1 MRVLRFTAIATL
13 TGAAIAA
20 CTDSAP
26 TSSVTSPL
34 ARAANRSAAALGAA
48 AVTIPPVGGFTS
60 QVLSRNRFLDD
71 IDITFRLKLERATK
85 VVHLTDPS
93 DVITALVTIQPGG
106 AFPWHTHPGPA
117 IVSVVSGEVTFVDGE
132 GCQVRQYPA
141 GTAFVDLGRGHVH
154 TAFNATAIATV
165 LYVTY
170 LDVPSGQS
178 PLVTA
183 PNPGC

>member
-1 MRVLRFTAIATL
+1 MRGLRFIAIATL
-13 TGAAIAA
+13 AGTTIAA

-26 TSSVTSPL
+26 TSSVSSPL
-34 ARAANRSAAALGAA
+34 PHAANRSSAALGA
-48 AVTIPPVGGFTS
+48 AVTIPPVGGFSS
-60 QVLSRNRFLDD
+60 QVLSRNHFLDD
-71 IDITFRLKLERATK
+71 IDITFRLKLDQATT
-85 VVHLTDPS
+85 VVHVTDPS

-132 GCQVRQYPA
+132 GCEVRQYPA
-141 GTAFVDLGRGHVH
+141 GTAFVDTGRGHVH
-154 TAFNATAIATV
+154 TAFNATAVATV